1 VTYQLAPCLN
11 RKNNVVANSR
21 PGAIASPSNRA
32 DKLIMLGRYSHA
44 FSPSRSIV
52 AGLIQ
57 IHASG
62 EGVYI
67 GRLYTGSRRDKIWVL
82 DEELAFL
89 ERAPKHL
96 HLPLTLALWTGQR
109 QGDLLKLAWS
119 AYDGTHIRLKQSKTK
134 GLQESRHRR
143 RDLQTIFAERQ

>member
-21 PGAIASPSNRA
+21 PGDDRLAFKSRRQA
-32 DKLIMLGRYSHA
+32 DYAWAVLARILA
-44 FSPSRSIV
+44 V
-52 AGLIQ
+52 ALDRGWVDT

>member
-1 VTYQLAPCLN
+1 MSWRIQGL
-11 RKNNVVANSR
+11 
-21 PGAIASPSNRA
+21 GAIASPSNRA